1 MPMSLLGILFALS
14 VDGFSIRVA
23 MEPVVKSKLWYLK
36 KVKLFSD
43 LSDAEMDKM
52 NKMTRMVDYKKKTTN
67 LPSW

>member
-1 MPMSLLGILFALS
+1 
-14 VDGFSIRVA
+14 